1 MRRPR
6 KNSKRSSLFTA
17 KTPEGAD
24 MSAIYHFQ
32 TVKNIIHGPGSLE
45 QLGDKLYLLDTP
57 LKQVVLVTQQ
67 AMHLLGV
74 TAKIKEQLAR
84 RGIAVQTIDNVEIE
98 PTLENIERVF
108 HEQVAPFAPDALIAI
123 GGGSVLDAAKLF
135 AVMLTNDTPLR
146 ELLGIDKVG
155 NPGKPMVLV
164 PTTSGTGSEVTPNA
178 IVTLPDEEL
187 KIGVV
192 SRHLLPNLVILDP
205 LLTLSLP
212 KAITAATGMDAFT
225 HSLESFI
232 STKANP
238 ISDTFALESMR
249 LIAGSIVEAYQ
260 EPDSVRA
267 RGDML
272 LGSMY
277 GGLALTGAG
286 TAAVHALAYPLGGK
300 FHVTH
305 GVANAMLLPHVM
317 AFNLDSCAARLKRA
331 ACVCGVALESD
342 SDEAAAGKL
351 IEQISQWTATLNI
364 PQNLREFGVAEE
376 HLADMAVAAS
386 KVTRLMANNP
396 KALSLDDIQQLY
408 RCLLP

>member
-1 MRRPR
+1 
-6 KNSKRSSLFTA
+6 
-17 KTPEGAD
+17 
-24 MSAIYHFQ
+24 MSTYHFQ
-32 TVKNIIHGPGSLE
+32 TVKHVIHGPGSLE
-45 QLGDKLYLLDTP
+45 QLSEKLPLLDTP
-57 LKQVVLVTQQ
+57 LRNVVLVTQN
-67 AMHLLGV
+67 AMHNLGV
-74 TAKIKEQLAR
+74 TEKVSAQLSAA
-84 RGIAVQTIDNVEIE
+84 GIAVHMIDNVEIE

-108 HEQVAPFAPDALIAI
+108 REDVAPHAPDALIAI

-135 AVMLTNDTPLR
+135 SVMLTNDTPLR
-146 ELLGIDKVG
+146 DLLGVDKVSH
-155 NPGKPMVLV
+155 PGKPMVLV

-192 SRHLLPNLVILDP
+192 SRHLLPTLVILDP
-205 LLTLSLP
+205 LLTISLP
-212 KAITAATGMDAFT
+212 RSITAATGMDAFV

-238 ISDTFALESMR
+238 ISDAFALESMR

-260 EPDSVRA
+260 QPDSVRA

-277 GGLALTGAG
+277 GGLALTAAG
-286 TAAVHALAYPLGGK
+286 TAAVHAMAYPLGGK

-317 AFNLDSCAARLKRA
+317 AFNLDSCADRLKRA
-331 ACVCGVALESD
+331 ACVCGVAEQQD
-342 SDEAAAGKL
+342 SAEVAAQKL
-351 IEQISQWTATLNI
+351 IQQIRQWTATLNI
-364 PQNLREFGVAEE
+364 PQDLREFGVSEE

-396 KALSLDDIQQLY
+396 KALSLTDIESLY

>member
-1 MRRPR
+1 MPA
-6 KNSKRSSLFTA
+6 T
-17 KTPEGAD
+17 
-24 MSAIYHFQ
+24 YHFQ
-32 TVKNIIHGPGSLE
+32 TVKHLVHGAGSLD
-45 QLGDKLYLLDTP
+45 QLSAKLELLDTP
-57 LKQVVLVTQQ
+57 VTRVVLVTQN
-67 AMHLLGV
+67 AMHRLGV
-74 TAKIKEQLAR
+74 TERVIAQLQAAN
-84 RGIAVQTIDNVEIE
+84 ISVHMLDNVEIE

-108 HEQVAPFAPDALIAI
+108 REDVAPHAPDALIAI

-146 ELLGIDKVG
+146 DLLGIDKVKF
-155 NPGKPMVLV
+155 PGKPMVLV

-192 SRHLLPNLVILDP
+192 SRHLLPTLVLLDA

-212 KAITAATGMDAFT
+212 KPITAATGMDAFT

-238 ISDTFALESMR
+238 VSDAFALESMR
-249 LIAGSIVEAYQ
+249 LISGSIVTAY
-260 EPDSVRA
+260 EHPDHIEA

-277 GGLALTGAG
+277 GGLALTAAG

-317 AFNLDSCAARLKRA
+317 AFNLDSCAPRLKRA
-331 ACVCGVALESD
+331 ACACGVAQPTD
-342 SDEAAAGKL
+342 SDDVAAHKL
-351 IEQISQWTATLNI
+351 IAQISQWTQRLNI
-364 PQNLREFGVAEE
+364 PQNLREFGVGEE

-396 KALSLDDIQQLY
+396 KPLTLAEIEQLY

>member
-1 MRRPR
+1 
-6 KNSKRSSLFTA
+6 
-17 KTPEGAD
+17 
-24 MSAIYHFQ
+24 
-32 TVKNIIHGPGSLE
+32 
-45 QLGDKLYLLDTP
+45 
-57 LKQVVLVTQQ
+57 
-67 AMHLLGV
+67 
-74 TAKIKEQLAR
+74 
-84 RGIAVQTIDNVEIE
+84 
-98 PTLENIERVF
+98 
-108 HEQVAPFAPDALIAI
+108 
-123 GGGSVLDAAKLF
+123 VLDAAKLF
-135 AVMLTNDTPLR
+135 AVMLTNDTPLKD
-146 ELLGIDKVG
+146 LLGIDKVTH
-155 NPGKPMVLV
+155 PGKPMVLV

-192 SRHLLPNLVILDP
+192 SRHLLPTLVILDP

-212 KAITAATGMDAFT
+212 RPITAATGMDAFT

-238 ISDTFALESMR
+238 ISDAFALESMR
-249 LIAGSIVEAYQ
+249 LIAGSIVEAWQ
-260 EPDSVRA
+260 QPESVRA

-277 GGLALTGAG
+277 GGLALTAAG

-317 AFNLDSCAARLKRA
+317 AFNLDSCAERLKRA
-331 ACVCGVALESD
+331 ALVCGVAQQDD
-342 SDEAAAGKL
+342 SNEIAANKL
-351 IEQISQWTATLNI
+351 IEQIRLWTQVLDI

-386 KVTRLMANNP
+386 KVTRLMTNNP
-396 KALSLDDIQQLY
+396 KTLSLDDIQQLY

>member
-1 MRRPR
+1 M
-6 KNSKRSSLFTA
+6 
-17 KTPEGAD
+17 
-24 MSAIYHFQ
+24 YHFQ
-32 TVKNIIHGPGSLE
+32 TVKHMIHGPDSLNA
-45 QLGDKLYLLDTP
+45 LGDKLGLLDTP
-57 LKQVVLVTQQ
+57 LQRVVLVTQN
-67 AMHLLGV
+67 AMHRLGV
-74 TAKIKEQLAR
+74 TERLVAQLQAKSIT
-84 RGIAVQTIDNVEIE
+84 VTVVDDVEIE
-98 PTLENIERVF
+98 PTLENIEGVF
-108 HEQVAPFAPDALIAI
+108 RRAVAPVAPDALIAI

-135 AVMLTNDTPLR
+135 AVMLTNEMPLK
-146 ELLGIDKVG
+146 EMLGIDKVAH
-155 NPGKPMVLV
+155 PGKPLVLV

-192 SRHLLPNLVILDP
+192 SRHLLPTLVILDAT
-205 LLTLSLP
+205 LTLGLP
-212 KAITAATGMDAFT
+212 KPITAATGMDAFT

-238 ISDTFALESMR
+238 ISDTFALKSMR

-260 EPDSVRA
+260 QPDSVQA
-267 RGDML
+267 RSDML

-277 GGLALTGAG
+277 GGLALTAAG

-317 AFNLDSCAARLKRA
+317 AFNLDSCAPRLKRA
-331 ACVCGVALESD
+331 ACACGLAQETD
-342 SDEAAAGKL
+342 SDEEAARKL
-351 IEQISQWTATLNI
+351 IDQIKVWTATLAI
-364 PQNLREFGVAEE
+364 PQNLRDFGVAEE

-386 KVTRLMANNP
+386 KVTRLMVNNP

>member
-1 MRRPR
+1 M
-6 KNSKRSSLFTA
+6 
-17 KTPEGAD
+17 
-24 MSAIYHFQ
+24 
-32 TVKNIIHGPGSLE
+32 
-45 QLGDKLYLLDTP
+45 
-57 LKQVVLVTQQ
+57 
-67 AMHLLGV
+67 
-74 TAKIKEQLAR
+74 
-84 RGIAVQTIDNVEIE
+84 
-98 PTLENIERVF
+98 
-108 HEQVAPFAPDALIAI
+108 
-123 GGGSVLDAAKLF
+123 LDAAKLF

-146 ELLGIDKVG
+146 DLLGIDKVTH
-155 NPGKPMVLV
+155 PGKPMVLV

-192 SRHLLPNLVILDP
+192 SRHLLPTLVILDP

-212 KAITAATGMDAFT
+212 RPITAATGMDAFT

-238 ISDTFALESMR
+238 ISDAFALESMR
-249 LIAGSIVEAYQ
+249 LIAGSIVEAWQ
-260 EPDSVRA
+260 QPESVRA

-277 GGLALTGAG
+277 GGLTLTAAG

-317 AFNLDSCAARLKRA
+317 AFNLDSCAERLKRA
-331 ACVCGVALESD
+331 ALVCGVAQQDD
-342 SDEAAAGKL
+342 SNETAAHKL
-351 IEQISQWTATLNI
+351 IGQIRQWTQVLNI

-386 KVTRLMANNP
+386 KVTRLMTNNP
-396 KALSLDDIQQLY
+396 KVLSLDDIQQLY